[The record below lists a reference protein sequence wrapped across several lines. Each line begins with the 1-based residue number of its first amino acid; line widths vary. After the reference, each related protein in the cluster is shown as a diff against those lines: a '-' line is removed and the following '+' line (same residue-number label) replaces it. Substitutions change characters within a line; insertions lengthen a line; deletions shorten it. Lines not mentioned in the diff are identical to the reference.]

1 MSDTIAAI
9 ATPPGKGGVGIVR
22 LSGTDALSIAQQ
34 ICNLTP
40 QPRTAHF
47 VKFHNDDK
55 IIDEGL
61 ILYFVAPHSFTG
73 EDVVELQGHGGPVV
87 MDQLLQCCLNLGARL
102 AEPGEFS
109 KRAFLNNKID
119 LTQAEAIADLIDAG
133 TQQAAQNALHSLQG
147 VFSEKIN
154 VLLVQLTQLRK
165 MVEAA
170 IDFAEEEIDFL
181 TDSTIK
187 QDLQKLIQQLE
198 QVFNAA
204 KQGAL
209 LREGMTIVIAGK
221 PNAGKSS
228 LLNCLTGK
236 DSAIVTQVAGT
247 TRDVLREY
255 IHIDGL
261 PLHIIDTAG
270 LRESGD
276 EIEQEGMRRAHQEI
290 EKADAVLWIKD
301 ITDKTEQ
308 RPEILNTVENG
319 IPIIVVNNKIDLV
332 NQGPREEREELYISA
347 KKNQGIDLLKQ
358 RLERVMGY
366 TPGQEGLFTAR
377 RRHLDVLQRVV
388 GLLQHGDQ
396 QLQQHKAGEL
406 LAEDLRLAQQV
417 LSEITGE
424 FSSDDLLGEIFGS
437 FCVGK

>member
-1 MSDTIAAI
+1 
-9 ATPPGKGGVGIVR
+9 
-22 LSGTDALSIAQQ
+22 
-34 ICNLTP
+34 
-40 QPRTAHF
+40 
-47 VKFHNDDK
+47 DK

-61 ILYFVAPHSFTG
+61 MLYFVAPHSFTG
-73 EDVVELQGHGGPVV
+73 ENIVELQGHGGPVV
-87 MDQLLQCCLNLGARL
+87 MDQLLQCCLSLGARL

-332 NQGPREEREELYISA
+332 SQGPREESEELYISA